1 MKDIWYVT
9 GVKFPPGQDWHD
21 EEVMVVV
28 PSDTQT
34 GGSVPSCHTDR
45 WSVSPKQDGMEED
58 IWYSDPLLG

>member
-1 MKDIWYVT
+1 MKDIWNVT

-45 WSVSPKQDGMEED
+45 
-58 IWYSDPLLG
+58 